1 MNRCYG
7 MTNEQAVLD
16 LLDIVEYGGC
26 AEPQQFFALM
36 RRTFNI
42 AHLLYLEAEPSS
54 EGLKVCRLHHTFG
67 AYAAEIYHSRGLH
80 RIDPILRLALGGV
93 RPVEW
98 ATARRRFPEC
108 EPLFEAAEEIG
119 LSTEGVA
126 LPLPCP
132 AGRVALLAIGSN
144 LSPAEWSVYRR
155 RHLRD
160 FQLAANL
167 FHASMLEHSAMA
179 GAMDERDTRLTL
191 RETEVLT
198 WSAAGKSY
206 WEIATI
212 LGISERTVR
221 FFMTNARRK
230 LNVVSNTQAVAQAVR
245 HALIPT
251 I

>member
-1 MNRCYG
+1 
-7 MTNEQAVLD
+7 MTEQQAVLD
-16 LLDIVEYGGC
+16 MLEILECGGC
-26 AEPQQFFALM
+26 IEPAHFFTLM
-36 RRTFNI
+36 RRTFRI
-42 AHLLYLEAEPSS
+42 AHLLYLEAEPHPD
-54 EGLKVCRLHHTFG
+54 ELKICRLHHTFG
-67 AYAAEIYHSRGLH
+67 AYAAELYLTRGLY
-80 RIDPILRLALGGV
+80 RIDPILKLALGGV

-98 ATARRRFPEC
+98 TTARHRFPEC
-108 EPLFEAAEEIG
+108 EPLFKTAEEIG
-119 LSTEGVA
+119 LSSEGVA
-126 LPLPCP
+126 LPLPSP
-132 AGRVALLAIGSN
+132 AGRMALLAINVNMSA
-144 LSPAEWSVYRR
+144 AEWSIYRR
-155 RHLRD
+155 NHLRD

-167 FHASMLEHSAMA
+167 FHAGMLENAAMTGGLNA
-179 GAMDERDTRLTL
+179 RDTRLTG

-251 I
+251 V

>member
-1 MNRCYG
+1 
-7 MTNEQAVLD
+7 MTDEQAVLD
-16 LLDIVEYGGC
+16 LLDVVEYGGC

-42 AHLLYLEAEPSS
+42 AHLLYLEAEPSAD
-54 EGLKVCRLHHTFG
+54 GLKVCRLHHTFG
-67 AYAAEIYHSRGLH
+67 TYAADLYHSRGLH

-98 ATARRRFPEC
+98 ASARRRFPEC

-126 LPLPCP
+126 LPLPSP
-132 AGRVALLAIGSN
+132 ASRMALLAISSN
-144 LSPAEWSVYRR
+144 LSPAEWSDYRR

-167 FHASMLEHSAMA
+167 FHASMLEHSAMP
-179 GAMDERDTRLTL
+179 GAMDERDMRLTL

>member
-1 MNRCYG
+1 
-7 MTNEQAVLD
+7 MTNQQAVLD

-26 AEPQQFFALM
+26 AEPERFFALM

-42 AHLLYLEAEPSS
+42 AHLLYLEAEPLAD
-54 EGLKVCRLHHTFG
+54 GLKVCRLHHTFG
-67 AYAAEIYHSRGLH
+67 AYAAEIYLSRALY

-126 LPLPCP
+126 LPLPSP
-132 AGRVALLAIGSN
+132 AGRMALLAIN
-144 LSPAEWSVYRR
+144 ANMSPAEWSAYRR
-155 RHLRD
+155 CHLRD

-167 FHASMLEHSAMA
+167 FHASMLEHAAMA
-179 GAMDERDTRLTL
+179 GAIDERDMRLTG

>member
-1 MNRCYG
+1 
-7 MTNEQAVLD
+7 MTNQQAVLD
-16 LLDIVEYGGC
+16 LLDIVEYGGY

-36 RRTFNI
+36 RRTFDI
-42 AHLLYLEAEPSS
+42 AHLLYLEAEPTAD
-54 EGLKVCRLHHTFG
+54 GLKVCRLHHTFG
-67 AYAAEIYHSRGLH
+67 AYAEEIYLSRGLH

-98 ATARRRFPEC
+98 ATARHRFPEC
-108 EPLFEAAEEIG
+108 EPLFRSAEDIG
-119 LSTEGVA
+119 LSTQGVA
-126 LPLPCP
+126 LPLPTP
-132 AGRVALLAIGSN
+132 AGRMALLAISAN
-144 LSPAEWSVYRR
+144 MSAVEWSEYRR
-155 RHLRD
+155 HHLRD

-167 FHASMLEHSAMA
+167 FHASMLEQATMVDA
-179 GAMDERDTRLTL
+179 IDERDTRLTG

-221 FFMTNARRK
+221 FFMSNARRK

>member
-7 MTNEQAVLD
+7 MTNQQAVLD
-16 LLDIVEYGGC
+16 LLDIVEYRGC
-26 AEPQQFFALM
+26 ADPQQFFALM
-36 RRTFNI
+36 RRTFDI
-42 AHLLYLEAEPSS
+42 AHLLYLEAEPTA

-67 AYAAEIYHSRGLH
+67 AYAEELYLSRGLH

-108 EPLFEAAEEIG
+108 EPLFEAAEDIG

-126 LPLPCP
+126 LPLPSP
-132 AGRVALLAIGSN
+132 AGRMALLAISGNMS
-144 LSPAEWSVYRR
+144 STEWSEYRR
-155 RHLRD
+155 CHLRD

-167 FHASMLEHSAMA
+167 FHASMLEQAMA
-179 GAMDERDTRLTL
+179 DAIDERDTRLTS

-221 FFMTNARRK
+221 FFMSNARRK